1 MKRSFFLLPPL
12 CFFWCA
18 STLADALLVPVYLDG
33 ALEGFNSDDPPLA
46 ASTADGNPGTT
57 LGEQRRWAFERALEY
72 WARRLDSDVVIQ
84 VVAEMDNLPCN
95 MSGAV
100 LGSAGPWSVARDWS
114 PDVGGSAPAFPNTW
128 YAIGLANRIANQDI
142 ATSVPDIGSEFNS
155 FIDESDACLFGTT
168 WYYALGEAPA
178 GTISFY
184 ATALHEIGHGLG
196 FLTFVDLSTGA
207 RFASNNDGIP
217 RDDVYMKFL
226 EDHSTGMLWP
236 EMNDAERMASAT
248 DSFDNGTPENPN
260 DDISDLHWVGPNVL
274 AALGSLN
281 GGVSDGHAHMYA
293 PIALQG
299 GSSVSH
305 WDIAIEDNDN
315 HHELME
321 PNATGA
327 EKLLIT
333 GALLQDIGWNAVVAN
348 NCTFGSERLSL
359 SSTYFGSNT
368 HEACISVTYDGA
380 VISAGDTSATAGR
393 EVVLQNGFT
402 VEQGATFSVQI
413 DPDIGL

>member
-1 MKRSFFLLPPL
+1 MIYQYFRLWLFSSL
-12 CFFWCA
+12 CVLWCA
-18 STLADALLVPVYLDG
+18 GALADATLTPVYNDWSN
-33 ALEGFNSDDPPLA
+33 EGFNSDDPPHVL
-46 ASTADGNPGTT
+46 SNEGGNPGAT

-72 WARRLDSDVVIQ
+72 WARRLDSNVVIE
-84 VVAEMDNLPCN
+84 VGAEMNILSCN
-95 MSGAV
+95 ENSAV
-100 LGSAGPWSVARDWS
+100 LGAAGPWLVSRDWAEGDGS
-114 PDVGGSAPAFPNTW
+114 VPDFENTW
-128 YAIGLANRIANQDI
+128 YAIALANRIANRDLAI
-142 ATSVPDIGSEFNS
+142 GTPDIGSEFNS
-155 FIDESDACLFGTT
+155 FIDQSNFCLGSNT
-168 WYYALGEAPA
+168 WYYALGEAPL
-178 GTISFY
+178 GTVSFF

-196 FLTFVDLSTGA
+196 FLTFVDL
-207 RFASNNDGIP
+207 ASGSRLSDDFGDW
-217 RDDVYMKFL
+217 DDVYMKFL
-226 EDHSTGMLWP
+226 EDHSTGELWP
-236 EMNDAERMASAT
+236 DMTDFERSVSAE
-248 DSFDNGTPENPN
+248 DPG
-260 DDISDLHWVGPNVL
+260 DLHWVGPNVT
-274 AALGSLN
+274 AALGSLID
-281 GGVSDGHAHMYA
+281 GVSGGHAQMHA
-293 PIALQG
+293 PESLQP

-321 PNATGA
+321 PTATGA

-348 NCTFGSERLSL
+348 DCTFGSDRLSL